1 MVARIIF
8 RVEAD
13 EFTWQEFSTS
23 LEVAKAR
30 IELPGVVRPA
40 EDLVFDEWTGDK
52 TAIRDESRASL
63 TEPRTV
69 ASSLACKPALS
80 KAPCPRFHAVLA
92 SASLLLCM
100 IPES

>member
-1 MVARIIF
+1 MVARISF

-40 EDLVFDEWTGDK
+40 EHLVFDEWTGDK
-52 TAIRDESRASL
+52 SAIWDESA
-63 TEPRTV
+63 
-69 ASSLACKPALS
+69 
-80 KAPCPRFHAVLA
+80 KAT
-92 SASLLLCM
+92 
-100 IPES
+100 